1 MDTSFI
7 TCDRHS
13 SIRIEGDG
21 KVIYVDPYLIEG
33 EPRDADVIFLTHE
46 HYDHF
51 SPDDIVKILKPDTG
65 FVFPE
70 KMEKNVK
77 LLAGDGELVP
87 VLPGSTYCIGDV
99 SFETVASYNVL
110 KPFHPKPAKNC
121 GYIITAKGHRIYIA
135 GDTDI
140 IAEAKNVECD
150 IALVPCGGTYTMNC
164 KEAAKL
170 VNAIMPEVAIPTHY
184 GKVTG
189 NESDG
194 ETFAGYVDEGI
205 QVDIKLKF

>member
-51 SPDDIVKILKPDTG
+51 SPDDIVRILKPDTG

-77 LLAGDGELVP
+77 LLAGDIL
-87 VLPGSTYCIGDV
+87 YRR
-99 SFETVASYNVL
+99 Y
-110 KPFHPKPAKNC
+110 
-121 GYIITAKGHRIYIA
+121 
-135 GDTDI
+135 
-140 IAEAKNVECD
+140 
-150 IALVPCGGTYTMNC
+150 
-164 KEAAKL
+164 KL
-170 VNAIMPEVAIPTHY
+170 
-184 GKVTG
+184 
-189 NESDG
+189 
-194 ETFAGYVDEGI
+194 
-205 QVDIKLKF
+205 